1 MEAGSRR
8 WLMNRKYQPS
18 KCTRNSLWKYQIRLA
33 EVKPELQMIESNY
46 MNVTNVTCNRID
58 GHIFHFFFSFFYLV
72 SFCIHNFTIVRAA
85 SIQVIRNIRMERRH
99 TVIESWS
106 RRGHA
111 NIQTV
116 HYVQVCRWERL
127 QKEHFNRIYRAFPF
141 YGAPIHLWKAPFQ
154 FREFS
159 SIRRVAGM
167 VVAVEWWSSSSLF
180 PSDR

>member
-1 MEAGSRR
+1 MHTEFPVKIPNPFGGSEAGIANDRIQ
-8 WLMNRKYQPS
+8 LYECYKCYMQPNW
-18 KCTRNSLWKYQIRLA
+18 RAYF
-33 EVKPELQMIESNY
+33 PFFF
-46 MNVTNVTCNRID
+46 
-58 GHIFHFFFSFFYLV
+58 FHFFHLV